1 MGVATKS
8 EKLTGV
14 QKVAILFITLGPEVA
29 SNIIKK
35 LPDKDIQK
43 ITFEIANTIRI
54 KPNIKDSVLEEF
66 VTLNKAKEYILEGGI
81 DYAKNLLSKALGVQR
96 AMEILDQVGEITQ
109 QFRPF
114 GVARKADPQQL
125 LSLIMNEHPQTISL
139 ILCYLQAEKAGQI
152 LSGLPVEIQSDVAKR
167 IAAMKSTSPTIVHE
181 VEKVLDKKL
190 SSVIRPD
197 LATIGGISSLV
208 QILNQVDR
216 GTEKNI
222 IEHLG
227 KDEPDLAEKI
237 RSSLF
242 VFEDV
247 INLDSA
253 SIQRII
259 REIDNKDL
267 ALALKGS
274 SEEVAEVVYKNMSKR
289 AATTLKEDIE
299 YLGPVRLVDVE
310 KSQQNIVSIIR
321 RLDEAGEIIIARG
334 GEDAVIV

>member
-1 MGVATKS
+1 MAKS
-8 EKLTGV
+8 DKLTGV
-14 QKVAILFITLGPEVA
+14 QKAAILFITLGPEVS

-35 LPDKDIQK
+35 LPENEIQK
-43 ITFEIANTIRI
+43 ITFEIANTVKI
-54 KPNIKDSVLEEF
+54 KSSIKDTVLEEF
-66 VTLNKAKEYILEGGI
+66 VNLNKAKDYILEGGME
-81 DYAKNLLSKALGVQR
+81 YAKNLLSKALGVNK
-96 AMEILDQVGEITQ
+96 AMEILEQVGEITQ

-125 LSLIMNEHPQTISL
+125 LSLIMSEHPQTIAL
-139 ILCYLQAEKAGQI
+139 VICYLQPEKAGQI
-152 LSGLPVEIQSDVAKR
+152 LSGLPVELQADVAKR
-167 IAAMKSTSPTIVHE
+167 VAAMKSTSPAIIQE
-181 VEKVLDKKL
+181 IEKVLEKKL

-197 LATIGGISSLV
+197 FATIGGISSLV
-208 QILNQVDR
+208 EVLNQVDR

-227 KDEPDLAEKI
+227 KDDPELAEKI
-237 RSSLF
+237 RANMF
-242 VFEDV
+242 VFED
-247 INLDSA
+247 IMTLDNA
-253 SIQRII
+253 SIQRIL

-274 SEEVAEVVYKNMSKR
+274 SEEVAGVVYKNMSKR

-299 YLGPVRLVDVE
+299 FLGPVRLVDVE
-310 KSQQNIVSIIR
+310 KAQSNIVSIIR

>member
-1 MGVATKS
+1 MAKPD
-8 EKLTGV
+8 KLTGV
-14 QKVAILFITLGPEVA
+14 QKAAILFITLGPEVS

-35 LPDKDIQK
+35 LPEPEIQK
-43 ITFEIANTIRI
+43 ITFEIANTVKI
-54 KPNIKDSVLEEF
+54 KPNVKDAVLEEF
-66 VTLNKAKEYILEGGI
+66 VNINKAKDYILEGGVE
-81 DYAKNLLSKALGVQR
+81 YAKSLLSKALGVQK
-96 AMEILDQVGEITQ
+96 AMEIIDQVGEITQ

-125 LSLIMNEHPQTISL
+125 LSLIMNEHPQTIAL
-139 ILCYLQAEKAGQI
+139 ILCYIQPEKAGQV
-152 LSGLPVEIQSDVAKR
+152 LSGLPIEVQSDVAKR
-167 IAAMKSTSPTIVHE
+167 IAEMRSTSPTVVHE

-222 IEHLG
+222 IENLG
-227 KDEPDLAEKI
+227 KEEPELAEKI
-237 RSSLF
+237 RSNMF
-242 VFEDV
+242 VFEDI
-247 INLDSA
+247 INLDNT

-259 REIDNKDL
+259 REVDNKDL

-274 SEEVAEVVYKNMSKR
+274 SEEVAAVIYKNMSKR
-289 AATTLKEDIE
+289 AAATLKEDIE

-310 KSQQNIVSIIR
+310 KAQQNIVSIIR
-321 RLDEAGEIIIARG
+321 RLDEAGEIVIARG
-334 GEDAVIV
+334 GEDAIIV